1 MNTRQKN
8 ARTLAKSE
16 LQACMTES
24 GFTAGNHHFVDLWA
38 RDSLFAT
45 LGANVC
51 GMTNESRKTIETFL
65 SYQRPDGLIPY
76 LILRSRHT
84 IGKYFNRHAY
94 YEKPVAHFRSHMSFG
109 IVPDGGL
116 MTVIAAAD
124 YARVTRDYRFLTK
137 HYDRLDKA
145 LSWYETCFN
154 GGLIREWFQCEWA
167 DALLKVGNTLYTN
180 VLYYKALRDMAW
192 IAGKRKKITDQK
204 RFLHQA
210 ETLRERINDA
220 LWTGSY
226 FADWKDW
233 KRQDYFAVHPNMLA
247 ILFGLTTSVQAKS
260 ILSYAKR
267 HTANGW
273 TMKNSHPKYPWWRV
287 PFLHLVIGMGDYHN
301 GLIWLQPGM
310 LYAGALY
317 TQGYRAQA
325 KNTLEKIARKI
336 VESEGAHEVYETNGA
351 PVDRLIY
358 RSEHPF
364 AWSAGL
370 FLWISSILRK

>member
-1 MNTRQKN
+1 MKPQQKD
-8 ARTLAKSE
+8 ARMLAQSE
-16 LQACMTES
+16 LKACMTES

-45 LGANVC
+45 LGANASR
-51 GMTNESRKTIETFL
+51 MTDASRKTIETFL
-65 SYQRPDGLIPY
+65 SYQRADGLIPY

-84 IGKYFNRHAY
+84 IGKYFNRHSY

-109 IVPDGGL
+109 TVPDGGL

-137 HYDRLDKA
+137 HYNKLARA
-145 LSWYETCFN
+145 LSWYETRFR

-167 DALLKVGNTLYTN
+167 DALLKSGSTLYTN
-180 VLYYKALRDMAW
+180 VLYYKALADMTW
-192 IAGKRKKITDQK
+192 IAGKRKNRSDQQ
-204 RFLHQA
+204 RFLHQS
-210 ETLRERINDA
+210 ETLRKRINDE
-220 LWTGSY
+220 LWTSSY

-247 ILFGLTTSVQAKS
+247 ILFNVTTSAQAKR
-260 ILSYAKR
+260 ILLYAAT
-267 HTANGW
+267 HTGNGW
-273 TMKNSHPKYPWWRV
+273 TMNNSHPKYPWWRV
-287 PFLHLVIGMGDYHN
+287 PLLHHVIGMGDYHN

-317 TQGYRAQA
+317 KEGYRAKA
-325 KNTLEKIARKI
+325 KMTLDKIARKI
-336 VESEGAHEVYETNGA
+336 IESGGAHEVYETNGT
-351 PVDRLIY
+351 PVNRLVY

-370 FLWISSILRK
+370 FIWISSILRK